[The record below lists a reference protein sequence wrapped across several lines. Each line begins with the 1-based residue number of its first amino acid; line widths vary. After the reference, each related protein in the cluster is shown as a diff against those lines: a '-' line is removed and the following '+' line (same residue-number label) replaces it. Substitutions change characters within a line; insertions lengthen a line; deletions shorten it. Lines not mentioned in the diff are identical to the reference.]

1 MANSVFNALSH
12 PLRRQ
17 VMDLLRKGPKTS
29 GELAEVFDASWPTVS
44 RHLNVLKEADLISA
58 ERKGTSILYRAN
70 TSVLEDAAAAILA
83 LIGRDDGDDRNDD
96 DMKEAAE

>member
-1 MANSVFNALSH
+1 MANSVFNALGH

-17 VMDLLRKGPKTS
+17 VMAMLRKGPKTS
-29 GELAEVFDASWPTVS
+29 GELAEMFDASWPTVT

-58 ERKGTSILYRAN
+58 ERKGTSIVYRAN
-70 TSVLEDAAAAILA
+70 TSVLEDAAASILA
-83 LIGRDDGDDRNDD
+83 LIGRDDGNDRDD

>member
-1 MANSVFNALSH
+1 MTNTVFSALSH

-17 VMDLLRKGPKTS
+17 VMTLLRKGPKTS

-44 RHLNVLKEADLISA
+44 RHLAVLKDADLITA
-58 ERKGTSILYRAN
+58 ERKGTSVIYRAN
-70 TSVLEDAAAAILA
+70 TSVIEDAAAALLA
-83 LIGRDDGDDRNDD
+83 LVGKDNGDD

>member
-1 MANSVFNALSH
+1 MINSVFSALGH

-29 GELAEVFDASWPTVS
+29 GELAEAFEASWPTVS
-44 RHLNVLKEADLISA
+44 RHLAVLKDADLITA
-58 ERKGTSILYRAN
+58 ERKGTSIIYRAN
-70 TSVLEDAAAAILA
+70 SSVIEDAAAALLA
-83 LIGRDDGDDRNDD
+83 MIGKDNGDD